1 MVPPDAASESLRI
14 HPNQPAIAM
23 SVLVTGAAGFIGSHF
38 AEAIL
43 SRGIEVVGLDNFD
56 DFYARET
63 KERNL
68 EPARGYRGFRL
79 VEGDIRDEAILRA
92 LPEVTAVVHLAARAG
107 VRPSIEQP
115 VLYSDVNLMGTTRL
129 LALVRDRGI
138 RTFVF
143 ASSSSV
149 YGNNEKVP
157 FSETDRVDHP
167 ISPYA
172 ATKKAGELL
181 CHASTHL
188 DGVATMC
195 LRFFTAYGPRQRPDL
210 AIHKFARL
218 LERGDAIPMFGDGS
232 TSRDY
237 TYIDDIVD
245 GVVKALDWAERH
257 AGSHEIL
264 NLGESRTIDLA
275 QMIRVLGEEMG
286 VAPDIR
292 RLPMQPGDVDRTYAD
307 VTKARSLIG
316 YDPRVEFRDGI
327 RRFVDWFRQQPK
339 TS

>member
-1 MVPPDAASESLRI
+1 
-14 HPNQPAIAM
+14 M
-23 SVLVTGAAGFIGSHF
+23 SVLVTGAAGFIGSHLT
-38 AEAIL
+38 EALL
-43 SRGIEVVGLDNFD
+43 SRGADVVGLDNFD

-68 EPARGYRGFRL
+68 GPARDHDRFRL
-79 VEGDIRDEAILRA
+79 IEGDIRDEAILRE
-92 LPEVTAVVHLAARAG
+92 LPEVSAVVHLAARAG

-115 VLYSDVNLMGTTRL
+115 ALYSDVNLMGTTRL
-129 LALVRDRGI
+129 LALVRERAI

-149 YGNNEKVP
+149 YGNSDTVP
-157 FSETDRVDHP
+157 FAESDRVDHP

-218 LERGDAIPMFGDGS
+218 MEEGDAIPMFGDGS

-237 TYIDDIVD
+237 TYIDDIVH
-245 GVVKALDWAERH
+245 GVVKALDWAEAH
-257 AGSHEIL
+257 PGSHEIV
-264 NLGESRTIDLA
+264 NLGESRTIELSR
-275 QMIRVLGEEMG
+275 MIRLLGEEMG
-286 VAPDIR
+286 VVPNIR

-307 VTKARSLIG
+307 VTKARSLFG
-316 YDPRVEFRDGI
+316 YDPRIEFGEGL
-327 RRFVDWFRQQPK
+327 RRFVAWFQGQPK
-339 TS
+339 TSERR

>member
-1 MVPPDAASESLRI
+1 
-14 HPNQPAIAM
+14 M
-23 SVLVTGAAGFIGSHF
+23 SVLVTGAAGFIGSHLS
-38 AEAIL
+38 EALL
-43 SRGIEVVGLDNFD
+43 SRGREVVGLDNFD
-56 DFYARET
+56 GFYARET

-68 EPARGYRGFRL
+68 QAARDHRSFRL
-79 VEGDIRDEAILRA
+79 VEGDIRDEATLQE
-92 LPEVTAVVHLAARAG
+92 LPEVTAVVHLAALAG

-115 VLYSDVNLMGTTRL
+115 ARYSDVNLMGTTRL
-129 LALVRDRGI
+129 LGFVRERAI

-157 FSETDRVDHP
+157 FTETDRVDHP

-218 LERGDAIPMFGDGS
+218 LEEGSAIPMFGDGS

-245 GVVKALDWAERH
+245 GVVKALDWSEAH
-257 AGSHEIL
+257 PGSHEL
-264 NLGESRTIDLA
+264 VNLGESRTIDLS
-275 QMIRVLGEEMG
+275 QMIRLLGEEMG
-286 VAPDIR
+286 VVPDIR
-292 RLPMQPGDVDRTYAD
+292 RLPMQAGDVDRTYAD
-307 VTKARSLIG
+307 VTKARSLFG
-316 YDPRVEFRDGI
+316 YDPQVEFRDGL
-327 RRFVDWFRQQPK
+327 RRFVSWFQDQPN